1 MSDISS
7 FKDWL
12 IARGG
17 RLLELENRFER
28 LRVIMPGHDEALV
41 MYVTA
46 RDKQEWSP
54 ALLELHTEFEKSKA
68 PLTGYPS
75 SADRYGGV

>member
-1 MSDISS
+1 MSDISA

-12 IARGG
+12 LAKGG
-17 RLLELENRFER
+17 RLLPLENRFER
-28 LRVIMPGHDEALV
+28 LRVVMPGSAEQLV

-54 ALLELHTEFEKSKA
+54 ALLELHTEFERAKPPVS
-68 PLTGYPS
+68 GYPS
-75 SADRYGGV
+75 SADRWGGK